1 MKNIKSII
9 ITAVILTVICAVSAA
24 GLAVT
29 NELTADRIAESEQK
43 AEQEA
48 MSRIIKA
55 ENYTQASV
63 TVNGVESVYYIA
75 GNDSVEGYIFTVSH
89 NGYGGPVKVMT
100 GIASDGKV
108 IAIEI
113 LSASEETPGLGQNVA
128 KEKIGNWSWEQ
139 FKGLSDQAVIGG
151 NVEAVTGATIS
162 SKAVVSCVNEALDMY
177 KAIKEGEK

>member
-1 MKNIKSII
+1 MKNLKIII

-29 NELTADRIAESEQK
+29 NELTANRIAQAEQK

-48 MSRIIKA
+48 MSRVIEA
-55 ENYTQASV
+55 ESYTKASV
-63 TVNGVESVYYIA
+63 TVNGVESSYYIA
-75 GNDSVEGYIFTVSH
+75 GNDGYIFTVSH

-100 GIASDGKV
+100 GIDLDGKIV
-108 IAIEI
+108 AIEI
-113 LSASEETPGLGQNVA
+113 LSASDETPGLGQNVA
-128 KEKIGNWSWEQ
+128 KETIGNWSWEQ

-177 KAIKEGEK
+177 KAIKEGENNG